1 LAIAEPQLLGLP
13 EQWLADCIN
22 GENSPLYGRIH
33 NKTITNLA
41 PGLISTS
48 NQGPRMATQ
57 KYCLI
62 IFTCVVVFL
71 LVPFRSL
78 SGRRETTIGLP
89 GMPDVVVGVS
99 LTASYGVVSLRKDD
113 GTFED
118 VGCIESVKD
127 YAEMIERLSAPEAQR
142 AR

>member
-1 LAIAEPQLLGLP
+1 MP
-13 EQWLADCIN
+13 
-22 GENSPLYGRIH
+22 
-33 NKTITNLA
+33 
-41 PGLISTS
+41 
-48 NQGPRMATQ
+48 TQ
-57 KYCLI
+57 KYYLV

-78 SGRRETTIGLP
+78 KGNRATTIGLS
-89 GMPDVVVGVS
+89 GMPGVGIS

-127 YAEMIERLSAPEAQR
+127 YADMIKRLSAPEAQR

>member
-1 LAIAEPQLLGLP
+1 M
-13 EQWLADCIN
+13 
-22 GENSPLYGRIH
+22 R
-33 NKTITNLA
+33 
-41 PGLISTS
+41 
-48 NQGPRMATQ
+48 TQ
-57 KYCLI
+57 KYYLI

-78 SGRRETTIGLP
+78 SGNKATTVGLP
-89 GMPDVVVGVS
+89 GMPGVGVS

-118 VGCIESVKD
+118 VGCIEGVKD
-127 YAEMIERLSAPEAQR
+127 YIEMIKRLSAPEAQH

>member
-1 LAIAEPQLLGLP
+1 MP
-13 EQWLADCIN
+13 
-22 GENSPLYGRIH
+22 
-33 NKTITNLA
+33 
-41 PGLISTS
+41 
-48 NQGPRMATQ
+48 TQ
-57 KYCLI
+57 KYYLI

-78 SGRRETTIGLP
+78 SGNRATTIGLP
-89 GMPDVVVGVS
+89 VMPGVGVS
-99 LTASYGVVSLRKDD
+99 LTASYGVVALRKDD

-118 VGCIESVKD
+118 VGCIESVED